1 LEFIFFPSFR
11 ITILYFDPFLSFL
24 SSVVTGLKEG
34 QETSFL
40 PLHEVIKIVNNN
52 KMKIV
57 FLYILNLKENYFSN
71 IILNNEEKQEKQEK

>member
-1 LEFIFFPSFR
+1 M
-11 ITILYFDPFLSFL
+11 YFDPFFSFL
-24 SSVVTGLKEG
+24 FSFTTGSKEG

-40 PLHEVIKIVNNN
+40 PLQEVIKIVNNN